1 MHFYLPTQADISVY
15 MNKYESKY
23 PRLYNCINYVQKDL
37 QSLIMSIE
45 KSFDPEWPND
55 KSLFENYVAPNLIND
70 IIKADLERFNA
81 AALKSLDRDR

>member
-1 MHFYLPTQADISVY
+1 
-15 MNKYESKY
+15 
-23 PRLYNCINYVQKDL
+23 
-37 QSLIMSIE
+37 MSIE
-45 KSFDPEWPND
+45 NSFDPDRPND